1 MATLMSNRQVKTGTL
16 AAMGQSWERFQNTKT
31 QNTNCNMSINL
42 FQWDIS
48 ARWDNSTFE
57 SSCIWT
63 SGPQHA
69 FWRKSPTPLWAWSLS
84 VWLEW
89 LASRTRGWPVSTSG
103 TLGLQQF
110 SKGLLGIQLP
120 QEASVEPY
128 AISTDSRSHLP
139 RPKKFCLVLFRVGIW
154 IWL

>member
-69 FWRKSPTPLWAWSLS
+69 FCRKSLPP
-84 VWLEW
+84 
-89 LASRTRGWPVSTSG
+89 
-103 TLGLQQF
+103 LGLELICLARVAGQQDQRMTCVYLRNAGAPAALQGALRHPASTGGF
-110 SKGLLGIQLP
+110 PRALCYKHWFPEPSPQTWEILL
-120 QEASVEPY
+120 
-128 AISTDSRSHLP
+128 STL
-139 RPKKFCLVLFRVGIW
+139 
-154 IWL
+154 

>member
-42 FQWDIS
+42 FQWYKCPLGYEHL
-48 ARWDNSTFE
+48 WVKLYMNF
-57 SSCIWT
+57 WT
-63 SGPQHA
+63 
-69 FWRKSPTPLWAWSLS
+69 PTCFLEKVPYPSLG
-84 VWLEW
+84 LELIC
-89 LASRTRGWPVSTSG
+89 LASVAGQQDIGWPVSTSG
-103 TLGLQQF
+103 TLGLQQL

-128 AISTDSRSHLP
+128 AISTDSRSHPP
-139 RPKKFCLVLFRVGIW
+139 RPEKFCLVLFRVGIW